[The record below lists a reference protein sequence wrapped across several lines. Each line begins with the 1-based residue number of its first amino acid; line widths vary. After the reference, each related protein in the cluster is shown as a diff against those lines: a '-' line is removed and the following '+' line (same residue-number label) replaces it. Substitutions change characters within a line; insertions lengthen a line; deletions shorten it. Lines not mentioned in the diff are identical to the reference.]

1 MCSAAVGSFADQ
13 LQAFADKTKVKME
26 TVVRKAAL
34 DLQGGVVLRS
44 PVGNPDLWASK
55 APPGYVGGRF
65 RANWMV
71 GIGTKNSD
79 TVTTEDKTG
88 AVSLA
93 RVEPALANWE
103 PGQAI
108 ILSNSLPYA
117 YRLEYGWSDQ
127 APGGMVRLT
136 VQDWR
141 DYVSKAVAE
150 TK

>member
-1 MCSAAVGSFADQ
+1 VGSFADQ

-44 PVGNPDLWASK
+44 PVDT
-55 APPGYVGGRF
+55 GRF
-65 RANWMV
+65 VSNWMV
-71 GIGTKNSD
+71 GIGTQNRD
-79 TVTTEDKTG
+79 TVAAEDKTG
-88 AVSLA
+88 GVSLA

-117 YRLEYGWSDQ
+117 YRLEYGWSKQ
-127 APGGMVRLT
+127 AVGGMVRLT